1 MKNFLI
7 CQVLVLL
14 SLPAYGNIPSP
25 ERSSEYEDLSLFI
38 CWAKFDSYGS
48 KEDLSKTYNKIY
60 ANNAEEAR
68 VIAQT
73 RALSYLDMVKAT
85 SSLVLEEEAKEFKR
99 YASKLN
105 NVDCIFDGGGFD

>member
-7 CQVLVLL
+7 CQVFVLL
-14 SLPAYGNIPSP
+14 SLSAYGDIPSP
-25 ERSSEYEDLSLFI
+25 ERSSKYEDLSLFI
-38 CWAKFDSYGS
+38 CWAKFDSYGT
-48 KEDLSKTYNKIY
+48 KDNLSKTYNKIY
-60 ANNAEEAR
+60 AKDAEEAR
-68 VIAQT
+68 IIAQS

-99 YASKLN
+99 DASELN